1 MINCLLL
8 LEQSSKRDDT
18 IFSYKNQVYN
28 LQQKLNDLHPAQSSS
43 YNSID
48 NNDFMN
54 KGNEND
60 DRSNK
65 NRSGSEF
72 QYNRSFNES
81 FKVAATDMRYFART
95 KLSRSLVHKKN
106 FSLIWQVDFNL
117 GYLFCQ

>member
-1 MINCLLL
+1 M
-8 LEQSSKRDDT
+8 
-18 IFSYKNQVYN
+18 
-28 LQQKLNDLHPAQSSS
+28 QQKLNDLHPAQSSS

-81 FKVAATDMRYFART
+81 FKVAATDMRYFARSR
-95 KLSRSLVHKKN
+95 LSRSLVHKKN